1 MDIRFGMSDSNKIGA
16 CDEKFNDRYVFVVK
30 DAIIGFDTMKKLQ
43 CILLVLKRL
52 VKI

>member
-1 MDIRFGMSDSNKIGA
+1 MSDSNKIGA
-16 CDEKFNDRYVFVVK
+16 CDEKFNDRHVFVVK
-30 DAIIGFDTMKKLQ
+30 DAIIGFDSMKKLQ

>member
-16 CDEKFNDRYVFVVK
+16 CDEKFNDRYVFAVK
-30 DAIIGFDTMKKLQ
+30 GAIIGSNTMKKLQ
-43 CILLVLKRL
+43 CILLVLESL